1 MKVPSV
7 IYTDEERNQAI
18 AAYQAGMPF
27 KVIKQ
32 AYGFSRTALR
42 YWIKQ
47 KGLERRPNGRPRTL
61 VLGKEILDQPK
72 PKLGSAAWMNEYMR
86 MASESE

>member
-1 MKVPSV
+1 M
-7 IYTDEERNQAI
+7 IYTDEERELAI

-27 KVIKQ
+27 RVIKQ

-47 KGLERRPNGRPRTL
+47 KGLERRPNGRPRGL
-61 VLGKEILDQPK
+61 MQPVPAVVVDQPR
-72 PKLGSAAWMNEYMR
+72 PLVGSAAWMDQYMR